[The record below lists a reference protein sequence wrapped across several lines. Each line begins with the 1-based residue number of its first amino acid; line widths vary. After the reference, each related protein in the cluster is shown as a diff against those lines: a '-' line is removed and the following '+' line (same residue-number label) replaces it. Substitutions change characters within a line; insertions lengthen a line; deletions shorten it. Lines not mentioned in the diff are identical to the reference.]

1 MISSTVRARA
11 KVAAEADDLT
21 KRLEKLQREL
31 KAEQQVGRGLGANI
45 GPVCAVLMTAM
56 HVQTDVTE
64 TLRDGSSCCLR
75 SRAANPCDMID

>member
-31 KAEQQVGRGLGANI
+31 KAEQQVGLGANI
-45 GPVCAVLMTAM
+45 GLYVCAVLMTAM

-64 TLRDGSSCCLR
+64 TLRDGGRCCLC